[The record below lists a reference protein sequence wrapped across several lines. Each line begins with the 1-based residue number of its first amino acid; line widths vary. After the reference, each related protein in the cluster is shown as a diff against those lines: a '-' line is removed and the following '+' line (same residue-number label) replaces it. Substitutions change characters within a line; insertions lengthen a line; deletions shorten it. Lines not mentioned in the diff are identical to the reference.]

1 MHLPGGDPALGTAG
15 DTDGEESER
24 GLCQVGGYRLR
35 LERRSAALFLCV
47 CKFGKCLHGVR
58 GRAVSESLQRR
69 AQQRRLS
76 PRLHGREQGAS
87 HAASRR
93 TVRAR
98 HPVDNAPD
106 GGKRQAHCLRCIPTT
121 QSRVRAGGRVR
132 PARQSGLAARR
143 ETLISGA
150 SHPQGL
156 RLVAKRRGAA
166 SSAEMCSRY

>member
-1 MHLPGGDPALGTAG
+1 VHLPRGDPALGTAG

-47 CKFGKCLHGVR
+47 CKSGKCLHGVR
-58 GRAVSESLQRR
+58 GRAVAESLQRR
-69 AQQRRLS
+69 AQQRRLRVS

-106 GGKRQAHCLRCIPTT
+106 GGKRQAHCLRCIPPP
-121 QSRVRAGGRVR
+121 RAACVRA
-132 PARQSGLAARR
+132 AASDLHDRAAWLR

-166 SSAEMCSRY
+166 